1 VSYFAA
7 AFARSGGEWLASEI
21 DLDEVETV
29 EGVVDA
35 VQQVETDDGIVLVF
49 VEEENWFGVIRVEGD
64 DEPRVYVSEAA
75 EAMRS
80 LVGEAVLSQLVE
92 DYRLS
97 EGSDD
102 EDEED
107 EPVVLPAEP
116 IGEFGILDD
125 LGIQSGDLN
134 RLAEAIGTSPAAAVS
149 FLADRL
155 GFAEALEAVR

>member
-1 VSYFAA
+1 MSYFAA

-21 DLDEVETV
+21 DLDDVETV

-75 EAMRS
+75 EAMQS

-125 LGIQSGDLN
+125 LGIQPDDLN

-155 GFAEALEAVR
+155 GFAEVLEAVR

>member
-7 AFARSGGEWLASEI
+7 AFARSEGEWVASEI
-21 DLDEVETV
+21 DLDDVESV

-64 DEPRVYVSEAA
+64 DDPRVYVSEAA
-75 EAMRS
+75 EAMQS

-97 EGSDD
+97 EGSDE

-116 IGEFGILDD
+116 IGEFGVLDD
-125 LGIQSGDLN
+125 LGIQPGDLN

>member
-1 VSYFAA
+1 MSYFAA

-21 DLDEVETV
+21 DLDDVETV

-75 EAMRS
+75 EAMQS

-97 EGSDD
+97 EGADD

-125 LGIQSGDLN
+125 LGIQPDDLN

-155 GFAEALEAVR
+155 GFAEVLEAVR